1 MYGNQ
6 FPNNSLG
13 QSSTNPKAKTKFNAP
28 DTDSR
33 LIKVVNGATSVAP
46 NLMHDHTRFEYIVPS
61 GNSTAV
67 NFNSPINT
75 EDRGLHWVVL
85 DNSNNSAINKT
96 FVFSSAYKFLDDPTN
111 TANTY
116 VVNATKKMV
125 WFGAFTDGKLQLR
138 VASESTN

>member
-6 FPNNSLG
+6 FPNNQLG
-13 QSSTNPKAKTKFNAP
+13 QSSANPKSKKNFHAP

-33 LIKVVNGATSVAP
+33 LIKVVNGATSVTP
-46 NLMHDHTRFEYIVPS
+46 NLMHDHTRFEYIIPT
-61 GNSTAV
+61 GNTTTV

-85 DNSNNSAINKT
+85 DNSNNSSINKV
-96 FVFSSAYKFLDDPTN
+96 FVFSSAYKFLDDPGNTTN
-111 TANTY
+111 TYTI
-116 VVNATKKMV
+116 NATKKMV
-125 WFGAFTDGKLQLR
+125 WFGAFINGKLQLR